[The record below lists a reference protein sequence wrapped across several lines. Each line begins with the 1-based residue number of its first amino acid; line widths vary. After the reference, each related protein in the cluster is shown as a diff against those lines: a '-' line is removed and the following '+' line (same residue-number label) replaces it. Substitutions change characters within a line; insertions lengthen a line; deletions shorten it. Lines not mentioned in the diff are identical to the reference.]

1 MSRERGRVAT
11 GIGPCLAGLCAV
23 GTADSAIAQVQAA
36 SANGTATLSEVVVTA
51 RRIEENLQ
59 AVPMSVQ
66 AISGELLEAT
76 GTTRLFDLR
85 FAIPGLVVNTVGM
98 FGAGFSLRGV
108 ADQRVGGLA
117 VAPHLNGIYLG
128 DANLAIARMFDL
140 ERIEVLKGPQGTLYG
155 RNSTAGSMN
164 LITRTPHDSYSADVE
179 ASYGSFDTM
188 RTQGHVNVPVGGA
201 AIRVAFI
208 ASEGDGYIRNTV
220 DRRTF
225 GEEDYWGARATLRI
239 EPSDDFSI
247 DVMAQHI
254 RDDGAS
260 AELWTPRPD
269 FLPDPDDIRL
279 TTVTLDNPYL
289 ISDTDNFNVNF
300 QYDFG
305 IATLR
310 SLTGYARSDVRN
322 LDDCAGMPVLVGCVR
337 GASPSEYDQWSQEFQ
352 LVFPGKG
359 AVQGIVGAYFADSE
373 DFLHFHQFI
382 PRLNTQTLND
392 YESSSEESAAAV
404 FGQATLRLAEGW
416 SVTGGLRLSWE
427 EQRVLRIGTGVND
440 VPPVLVGEDD
450 SDDASWRLDLQRAVS
465 NDVLL
470 YASIATGYKSGGF
483 VTSTPGQDGPDRYEP
498 ENLTAFE
505 LGAKSQWL
513 DRRLTLNAAAFYYDF
528 EDMQVSTT
536 VIGGGGVT
544 FDVDN
549 AARAELYGLDVQF
562 DFQASERFFV
572 SAGAVW
578 LPRREFVDF
587 DANSTGESLAGNEL
601 VRAPEWTVTSALHYE
616 HPLRDLGA
624 LSARLEYNYQSGYF
638 YTPDN
643 DPDFSQD
650 GFGLLNLFLRFEAAN
665 ESWYLFASGRNLTG
679 EDYFNQVFFQSSP
692 GYPDTYE
699 VGAGYRF

>member
-1 MSRERGRVAT
+1 MSRDRGRVST

-23 GTADSAIAQVQAA
+23 GAADSAIAQVQTA

-76 GTTRLFDLR
+76 GTTRLFDLQ
-85 FAIPGLVVNTVGM
+85 FAIPGLVINTVGM

-108 ADQRVGGLA
+108 ADQRVAGLA

-128 DANLAIARMFDL
+128 DATLAITRMFDM

-164 LITRTPHDSYSADVE
+164 LITRAPQDTYSADVE
-179 ASYGSFDTM
+179 ACYGSFDTT
-188 RTQGHVNVPVGGA
+188 RTQGHVNLPAGGA
-201 AIRVAFI
+201 DFRVAFI
-208 ASEGDGYIRNTV
+208 ASEGDGYIRNSV

-225 GEEDYWGARATLRI
+225 GEEDYWGLRAAMRI
-239 EPSDDFSI
+239 EANDDLSI
-247 DVMAQHI
+247 DVMAQHV

-260 AELWTPRPD
+260 SELWTPRPD
-269 FLPDPDDIRL
+269 FLVDPDDIRL
-279 TTVTLDNPYL
+279 TTVTLDDPYL
-289 ISDTDNFNVNF
+289 ISDTDNFNVTF

-305 IATLR
+305 IASLR
-310 SLTGYARSDVRN
+310 SLTGYARNDLRN
-322 LDDCAGMPVLVGCVR
+322 IDDCAGMPQLRACVR
-337 GASPSEYDQWSQEFQ
+337 GASPSEYEQWSQEFQ
-352 LVFPGKG
+352 LVFPGNG
-359 AVQGIVGAYFADSE
+359 AVQGLAGAYFADSD

-382 PRLNTQTLND
+382 PEFAAEMLND
-392 YESSSEESAAAV
+392 YETSTEESAAAV
-404 FGQATLRLAEGW
+404 FGQATLRLADGW
-416 SVTGGLRLSWE
+416 SLTGGLRLSWE
-427 EQRVLRIGTGVND
+427 EQRVTRIGTGVND
-440 VPPVLVGEDD
+440 IPPVLSGEDD
-450 SDDASWRLDLQRAVS
+450 SDDLSWRFDLQRAVT
-465 NDVLL
+465 DDALL
-470 YASIATGYKSGGF
+470 YASVATGYKSGGF
-483 VTSTPGQDGPDRYEP
+483 VTSTPGQDGPDRFEP
-498 ENLTAFE
+498 ENLTAYE
-505 LGAKSQWL
+505 LGGKTQWL
-513 DRRLTLNAAAFYYDF
+513 GRRLTLNAAAFYYDF

-536 VIGGGGVT
+536 VFSGGGVT
-544 FDVDN
+544 VDVDN
-549 AARAELYGLDVQF
+549 AARAELYGLDVEF
-562 DFQASERFFV
+562 DFQASERFYV

-578 LPRREFVDF
+578 LPKREFVDF
-587 DANSTGESLAGNEL
+587 DDNSTGESLTGNEL
-601 VRAPEWTVTSALHYE
+601 VRAPEWTVTGAIHCE

-624 LSARLEYNYQSGYF
+624 LSARLEYSYRSGYF

>member
-1 MSRERGRVAT
+1 MSRERGRAST
-11 GIGPCLAGLCAV
+11 GIGPWLAGLCAV
-23 GTADSAIAQVQAA
+23 GAMDPVTAQAQVADPA
-36 SANGTATLSEVVVTA
+36 GTATLAEVVVTA

-76 GTTRLFDLR
+76 GTTRLLDLQ
-85 FAIPGLVVNTVGM
+85 FAVPGLVINTTGM

-108 ADQRVGGLA
+108 ADQRVAGLA

-128 DANLAIARMFDL
+128 DASLAIARMFDL

-164 LITRTPHDSYSADVE
+164 LITRAPRDLYSADVE

-188 RTQGHVNVPVGGA
+188 RTQGHVNVPAGGA

-225 GEEDYWGARATLRI
+225 AEEDFWGLRASLRI
-239 EPSDDFSI
+239 DAGDDLRI

-260 AELWTPRPD
+260 GDLWTPRPD
-269 FLPDPDDIRL
+269 FLADPDDIRL

-305 IATLR
+305 AASLR

-322 LDDCAGMPVLVGCVR
+322 LDDCAGMPVLIGCVR

-352 LVFPGKG
+352 LVFPGRG
-359 AVQGIVGAYFADSE
+359 PWQGIVGAYFADSD

-382 PRLNTQTLND
+382 PRLNAQTLND
-392 YESSSEESAAAV
+392 HESSSEDTAAAV
-404 FGQATLRLAEGW
+404 FGQATVRLAENW
-416 SVTGGLRLSWE
+416 SLTGGLRLSWE
-427 EQRVLRIGTGVND
+427 EQRVHRIGTGVND
-440 VPPVLVGEDD
+440 VPPVLSGEDD
-450 SDDASWRLDLQRAVS
+450 SDDVSWRLDLQRAVS
-465 NDVLL
+465 DDVLL
-470 YASIATGYKSGGF
+470 YGSVATGYKSGGF

-498 ENLTAFE
+498 ENLTAYE
-505 LGAKSQWL
+505 LGGKTQWL
-513 DRRLTLNAAAFYYDF
+513 GRRLTLNAAAFYYDF
-528 EDMQVSTT
+528 TDMQVSTT
-536 VIGGGGVT
+536 VIGSGGVT
-544 FDVDN
+544 VDVDN
-549 AARAELYGLDVQF
+549 AASAELYGLDVEF
-562 DFQASERFFV
+562 HFQASERFLV
-572 SAGAVW
+572 SAAAVW
-578 LPRREFVDF
+578 LPQREFVDF
-587 DANSTGESLAGNEL
+587 DENSTGESLTGNEL
-601 VRAPEWTVTSALHYE
+601 VRAPEWTATGAFHYE
-616 HPLRDLGA
+616 LPLHDLGA
-624 LSARLEYNYQSGYF
+624 LSARLEYNYRSGYF

-643 DPDFSQD
+643 DPDISQD
-650 GFGLLNLFLRFEAAN
+650 GFGLLNLFLRFEAAS
-665 ESWYLFASGRNLTG
+665 ESWYLFASGRNLAG
-679 EDYFNQVFFQSSP
+679 EDYFNQIFFQSSP
-692 GYPDTYE
+692 GYPATYE